1 MTKMLTK
8 PAPLTLFGRELP
20 WVEQADHLGC
30 TITSDGEMEQDAAI
44 KRAKFIASSSEVR
57 EVFKFA
63 APLELIRALKI
74 YSSSFYGSSLW
85 DLGGEKAHQV
95 YSAWDSAVKLVW
107 GCPIWT
113 RTYILHNLL
122 NCGQSSARVDI
133 IGRYESFYKGLRDS
147 ASHEVRVVSRY
158 VARDVRTTTGKNL
171 GLLRSL
177 TGLNPHSVSTSSLK
191 SALEDSLL
199 VPVPEQDAWRI
210 EYLCKL
216 ITDRRTAKAAGNQT
230 DEQRYTELINSLVK
244 N

>member
-1 MTKMLTK
+1 MILQISWNYNV
-8 PAPLTLFGRELP
+8 PR
-20 WVEQADHLGC
+20 
-30 TITSDGEMEQDAAI
+30 SN
-44 KRAKFIASSSEVR
+44 
-57 EVFKFA
+57 
-63 APLELIRALKI
+63 
-74 YSSSFYGSSLW
+74 
-85 DLGGEKAHQV
+85 
-95 YSAWDSAVKLVW
+95 SAVKLVW

-133 IGRYESFYKGLRDS
+133 IGRYGSFYKGLRDS

-177 TGLNPHSVSTSSLK
+177 TGLNLHSVSTSSLK
-191 SALEDSLL
+191 SALEESLL

-230 DEQRYTELINSLVK
+230 DEQRHTELINSLVK
-244 N
+244 NWLNLCIYVKFYLLYNCEVFIAKINNDDD